1 MIRTNLLPY
10 HLRPVKRTP
19 LPYIVSL
26 LVLLMAIAAMA
37 MLLLSALA
45 QVSQKRTVM
54 QQHRDEFQ
62 KLKPIVDEYNE
73 LSTQKESFA
82 GKVDVIQ
89 EIVSDRIIWSRQLWN
104 LSRLMPENFWLKSI
118 TETEKPFKEQ
128 KLVYDEKT
136 KKEELKVVTVKR
148 RVLEVGGYVIK
159 GADGTASMNP
169 LVFATQQD
177 PEFSS
182 LFQISMPKLKDTEF
196 EKTEVR
202 EFTVEYVV
210 QDTKSK
216 EEAAKDKDE
225 KQGAP
230 SDAKS
235 QGGK

>member
-10 HLRPVKRTP
+10 HLRPIKRTP
-19 LPYIVSL
+19 LPYLAALLLLALSL
-26 LVLLMAIAAMA
+26 CAMA
-37 MLLLSALA
+37 MMFLGAMGKVA
-45 QVSQKRTVM
+45 EKRAIM

-89 EIVSDRIIWSRQLWN
+89 EIVSDRIIWSRQLWS

-128 KLVYDEKT
+128 KLVYDEKL

-159 GADGTASMNP
+159 GADDTASMNP

-177 PEFSS
+177 QEFSE

-196 EKTEVR
+196 EKTKVR

-210 QDTKSK
+210 QDPKTKEDK
-216 EEAAKDKDE
+216 EEK
-225 KQGAP
+225 KQGSP
-230 SDAKS
+230 SDAKA